1 MKNEVQERESLL
13 NKISKYCIDQNK
25 IRSFDNNWTRIITPV
40 LDRHNDYFDVYVRT
54 TESGFEITDDR
65 YTITDTEMSVFVD
78 DAIISKILG
87 FHRVDRDGDSLV
99 VNVTEDNFYE
109 GLMNLLFAMRK
120 ISNWGD

>member
-1 MKNEVQERESLL
+1 
-13 NKISKYCIDQNK
+13 
-25 IRSFDNNWTRIITPV
+25 
-40 LDRHNDYFDVYVRT
+40 VYVRT